1 MVAKKGFIFVGIVLG
16 CMPCLFGND
25 EKIASEKTN
34 CLPAASQKV
43 DARISGDIERPLL
56 RPVVSK
62 TEEAISNSNNQ
73 KTEELPS
80 GSHKEDS
87 VESLLSLLRTEREK
101 LQGLENRYR
110 KIGNNVLAEADGT
123 KSKDG
128 DVGKITESLP
138 AAPENGLSPSGNLQA
153 KTGTSRETSN
163 GDSIKNAK
171 VEEGSST
178 AQLYVMK
185 NNKKSELDANNT
197 KNHRLNMILRNV
209 SQVDVAECY
218 YKLCEYDNALQMYK
232 LLTPNNTSLDQYTW
246 AQYQVANCY
255 RNMKKYDMA
264 LGEYQRFVNQF
275 PESDLID
282 QAKWYMEDVGWWK
295 AWSEKNTLTDNQ
307 LLTASNNHISK
318 ISK

>member
-1 MVAKKGFIFVGIVLG
+1 MVAKKGLIFVGIVLG

-25 EKIASEKTN
+25 EKIASDKTN
-34 CLPAASQKV
+34 GLPAATQKV

-62 TEEAISNSNNQ
+62 TEETVSNSNNQ

-80 GSHKEDS
+80 GFKKEEG

-101 LQGLENRYR
+101 LQGLENQYR
-110 KIGNNVLAEADGT
+110 KIGNNVLMEPDGA
-123 KSKDG
+123 KNKDG
-128 DVGKITESLP
+128 DMSKITESLP
-138 AAPENGLSPSGNLQA
+138 AAPENGFSPSGNLQA
-153 KTGTSRETSN
+153 KIGTSRETSN

-178 AQLYVMK
+178 AQLYIMK
-185 NNKKSELDANNT
+185 NNKKSELDANNA
-197 KNHRLNMILRNV
+197 KNQRLDMILRNV
-209 SQVDVAECY
+209 SQLDVAECY

-232 LLTPNNTSLDQYTW
+232 LFTPNNTSSDQYIW

-255 RNMKKYDMA
+255 RNMKKYDIA

-275 PESDLID
+275 PESDLTD
-282 QAKWYMEDVGWWK
+282 QAKWYMEDIGWWK
-295 AWSEKNTLTDNQ
+295 AWYEKNTLANNQ
-307 LLTASNNHISK
+307 LLTASNNRISK
-318 ISK
+318 

>member
-1 MVAKKGFIFVGIVLG
+1 MVAKKGLIFVGIVLG

-25 EKIASEKTN
+25 EKIASDKTN
-34 CLPAASQKV
+34 CLPAAPQKV

-62 TEEAISNSNNQ
+62 TEEAIPNSNNQ

-80 GSHKEDS
+80 GFKKEDG
-87 VESLLSLLRTEREK
+87 VESLLTLLRTEREK
-101 LQGLENRYR
+101 LQGLENQYR
-110 KIGNNVLAEADGT
+110 KIGNNVLMEPDGS
-123 KSKDG
+123 KNKDG
-128 DVGKITESLP
+128 DMNKITESLP
-138 AAPENGLSPSGNLQA
+138 AAQENDPLQSGNMQA
-153 KTGTSRETSN
+153 KIGTSRETSN

-178 AQLYVMK
+178 AQLYIMK
-185 NNKKSELDANNT
+185 NNKKSELDANNA
-197 KNHRLNMILRNV
+197 KNQRLDMILRNV
-209 SQVDVAECY
+209 SQLDVAECY

-232 LLTPNNTSLDQYTW
+232 LFTPNNTSSDQYIW

-255 RNMKKYDMA
+255 RNMKKYDIA

-275 PESDLID
+275 PESDLTD
-282 QAKWYMEDVGWWK
+282 QAKWYMEDIGWWK
-295 AWSEKNTLTDNQ
+295 AWSEKNTLANNQ

-318 ISK
+318 

>member
-1 MVAKKGFIFVGIVLG
+1 MVAKKGLIFVGIVLG

-25 EKIASEKTN
+25 EKIASDKTN
-34 CLPAASQKV
+34 GLPAASQKM

-62 TEEAISNSNNQ
+62 TEEAIPNSNNQ

-80 GSHKEDS
+80 GFKKEDG
-87 VESLLSLLRTEREK
+87 VESLLTLLRTEREK
-101 LQGLENRYR
+101 LQGLENQYR
-110 KIGNNVLAEADGT
+110 KIGNNVLMEPDGA
-123 KSKDG
+123 KNNDG
-128 DVGKITESLP
+128 DMSKITESLP
-138 AAPENGLSPSGNLQA
+138 AAQENDPLQSGNMQA
-153 KTGTSRETSN
+153 KIGTSRETSN

-178 AQLYVMK
+178 AQLYIMK
-185 NNKKSELDANNT
+185 NNKKSELDANNAQ
-197 KNHRLNMILRNV
+197 NQRLDMILRNV
-209 SQVDVAECY
+209 SQLDVAECY

-232 LLTPNNTSLDQYTW
+232 LFTPNNTSSDQYIW

-255 RNMKKYDMA
+255 RNMKKYDIA

-275 PESDLID
+275 PESDLTD
-282 QAKWYMEDVGWWK
+282 QAKWYMEDIGWWK
-295 AWSEKNTLTDNQ
+295 AWSEKNTLANNQ

-318 ISK
+318 

>member
-1 MVAKKGFIFVGIVLG
+1 MVAKKGLIFVGIVLG

-25 EKIASEKTN
+25 EKIASDKTN
-34 CLPAASQKV
+34 GLPAATQKV

-62 TEEAISNSNNQ
+62 TEEAIPNSNNQ
-73 KTEELPS
+73 KTEKLSS
-80 GSHKEDS
+80 GSKKEEG

-101 LQGLENRYR
+101 LQGLENQYR
-110 KIGNNVLAEADGT
+110 KIGNNVLMEPDGA
-123 KSKDG
+123 KNKDG
-128 DVGKITESLP
+128 DMSKITESLP
-138 AAPENGLSPSGNLQA
+138 AAPENGFSPSGNMQA
-153 KTGTSRETSN
+153 KIGTSGETSN

-178 AQLYVMK
+178 AQLYIMK
-185 NNKKSELDANNT
+185 NNKKSELDANNA
-197 KNHRLNMILRNV
+197 KNQRLDMILRNV
-209 SQVDVAECY
+209 SQLDVAECY

-232 LLTPNNTSLDQYTW
+232 LFTPNNTSSDQYIW

-255 RNMKKYDMA
+255 RNMKKYDIA

-275 PESDLID
+275 PESDLTD
-282 QAKWYMEDVGWWK
+282 QAKWYMEDIGWWK
-295 AWSEKNTLTDNQ
+295 AWSEKNTLANNQ

-318 ISK
+318 

>member
-1 MVAKKGFIFVGIVLG
+1 MAAKKGLIFVGIVLG

-25 EKIASEKTN
+25 GKIASDKTN
-34 CLPAASQKV
+34 GLPAASQKV

-80 GSHKEDS
+80 GLKKEDG

-101 LQGLENRYR
+101 LQGLENQYR
-110 KIGNNVLAEADGT
+110 KIGNNALMEPDGA
-123 KSKDG
+123 KNKDG
-128 DVGKITESLP
+128 DMSKITESLP
-138 AAPENGLSPSGNLQA
+138 AVQENDPLQSGNMKA
-153 KTGTSRETSN
+153 KIGASAEISGRGSLKDTSVR
-163 GDSIKNAK
+163 
-171 VEEGSST
+171 EGSST
-178 AQLYVMK
+178 AQLYIMG

-197 KNHRLNMILRNV
+197 RNQRLDMILRNV
-209 SQVDVAECY
+209 SQLDVAECY
-218 YKLCEYDNALQMYK
+218 YKLCEYDNALRMYK
-232 LLTPNNTSLDQYTW
+232 LFTPNNTSSDQYIW

-275 PESDLID
+275 PESDLAD
-282 QAKWYMEDVGWWK
+282 QAKWYMEDIGWWK
-295 AWSEKNTLTDNQ
+295 AWSEKNTLANNQ

-318 ISK
+318 

>member
-1 MVAKKGFIFVGIVLG
+1 MVAKKGLIFVGIILG

-25 EKIASEKTN
+25 EKIASHKTN
-34 CLPAASQKV
+34 SLPTAPQRV
-43 DARISGDIERPLL
+43 DAKISDDIERPLL
-56 RPVVSK
+56 RPVVYK
-62 TEEAISNSNNQ
+62 KEEGVSNSNNQ
-73 KTEELPS
+73 KTEELLS
-80 GSHKEDS
+80 DSHKEDS
-87 VESLLSLLRTEREK
+87 VESLLSLLRSEREK

-110 KIGNNVLAEADGT
+110 KIGNNVLAESDGT

-128 DVGKITESLP
+128 DVSKITESLP
-138 AAPENGLSPSGNLQA
+138 AATENDLSPSGNLQA
-153 KTGTSRETSN
+153 KIGTSRETSN
-163 GDSIKNAK
+163 GDSIKNVR

-185 NNKKSELDANNT
+185 NNKKSELGTNNT
-197 KNHRLNMILRNV
+197 INQRLEKIIRNV

-232 LLTPNNTSLDQYTW
+232 LFTPNNTSLDQYTW

-282 QAKWYMEDVGWWK
+282 QAKWYMEDIGWWK

-318 ISK
+318 

>member
-1 MVAKKGFIFVGIVLG
+1 MVAKKGLIFVGIILG

-25 EKIASEKTN
+25 EKNASHKTN
-34 CLPAASQKV
+34 CLPTAPQRV
-43 DARISGDIERPLL
+43 DAKISDDIERPLL
-56 RPVVSK
+56 RPVVYK
-62 TEEAISNSNNQ
+62 KEDGASNSNNQ

-80 GSHKEDS
+80 GSNKEDS

-101 LQGLENRYR
+101 LQGLENQYR
-110 KIGNNVLAEADGT
+110 KIGNNVLAEPDCT
-123 KSKDG
+123 KRKDG
-128 DVGKITESLP
+128 DVNKITESLP
-138 AAPENGLSPSGNLQA
+138 AAPENDLSPSGNLQA
-153 KTGTSRETSN
+153 KIGTLRETSN
-163 GDSIKNAK
+163 GDSIKN
-171 VEEGSST
+171 VRVRDGSST

-185 NNKKSELDANNT
+185 NNNKSELGTNNT
-197 KNHRLNMILRNV
+197 INQRLEKIIRNGN
-209 SQVDVAECY
+209 QVDVAECY

-232 LLTPNNTSLDQYTW
+232 LFTPNNTSLDQYIW

-282 QAKWYMEDVGWWK
+282 QAKWYMEDIGWWK

-318 ISK
+318 